1 MGRIV
6 AALSAMA
13 VALLF
18 ATAAGA
24 NSPTT
29 TQTTTITG
37 SGQTPYAIPQGTVSL
52 QVSVIGATGGSDGLG
67 GDAPAASSGDGAA
80 VGATLSAPFGTST
93 LYAEVDV
100 GGGGAQF
107 ASPGGGASAIQTC
120 SSSAAGCTD
129 TADPSSDPR
138 LVVAGGGGGGGEDT
152 YKSQSG
158 GGPGGN
164 AGASSSLGGP
174 GAGGN
179 GSNSSP
185 GGTGGNAGLQ
195 NNSSTATAGSGASN
209 CSGGP
214 SGSVGSPGQGGAGAE
229 DIDFQNGGGGGGGW
243 VGGSGGGSG
252 AYCQEVGAAG
262 GGGAGSS
269 HVESSATGVSV
280 SSTNAAP
287 EVVIVATIAGA
298 PSASLTTPP
307 SGTPTYTYGQTVD
320 ASYSCTAGADATIS
334 SCTGTVANGAPI
346 NTTSTGSNS
355 FTVTATDT
363 DGQSTSVTHDYDVT
377 ALAPTVSLTTPPSG
391 TPTYS
396 YGQVVD
402 ASYSCT
408 AGTGSTISSCT
419 GTVANG
425 APVNTTS
432 SGSNSFTVTAT
443 DTDGQSTSVTHD
455 YDVTALAPTVSLT
468 TPPTGT
474 PTYTYG
480 QVVDASYSCT
490 AGSGSTLSSCAGP
503 VATGSAI
510 NTTSVGSNSFTV
522 TATDADSQ
530 STSVTHYYN
539 VTALPPTVSLS
550 TPPSGTPTYTYGQ
563 VVDASYSCTAGS
575 GSTLSSCAG
584 TVATGSA
591 IDTTH
596 PGSNSFT
603 VTATDAD
610 SQSTSVTHYYNV
622 TALPP
627 TVSLSTP
634 PSGTPTYTYGQVVD
648 ASYSCTAGTGSTLS
662 SCAGPVATGS
672 AINTTSVGSNSF
684 TVTATDADSQSTSV
698 TYDYNVVALPPGVTL
713 TTPPSGTP
721 TYTYGQV
728 VDASYACTAGAG
740 STLSSCA
747 GTVATGSAINTT
759 HPGSN
764 SFTVTATDA
773 DSQSTSVTYNYN
785 VVALPPSVSLATPSG
800 TPTYSYGQV
809 VDASYSCTAGAGST
823 LSSCSGTVATGSA
836 INTTH
841 VGSNSFTVTA
851 TDADSQ
857 STSVTYNYNVV
868 ALPPSVALSTPPT
881 GTPTYTYGQVVDAGY
896 ACTAGAGST
905 LSSCG
910 GTVATGSAIN
920 TTHPGSNSFT
930 VTATDADSQTV
941 SVTHTYNVVAL
952 PPSVTLTTPPS
963 GTPTYTYGQIV
974 DASYSCTAGAGSTLS
989 SCGGTVATGS
999 AINTTHVGSN
1009 SFTVTATDADSQ
1021 ATTVTHTYNVVAA
1034 ATSLMAWPQLVE
1046 LEPFVGVGSQ
1056 TVQATLTSGGSP
1068 VPGQTVYFTVGAT
1081 ALCHATTNA
1090 AGVARCSISV
1100 INQALLYLTNHYTAS
1115 FAATA
1120 DYTGATATTL
1130 VVTFIL

>member
-563 VVDASYSCTAGS
+563 VVDASYSCTAG
-575 GSTLSSCAG
+575 
-584 TVATGSA
+584 
-591 IDTTH
+591 
-596 PGSNSFT
+596 
-603 VTATDAD
+603 
-610 SQSTSVTHYYNV
+610 
-622 TALPP
+622 
-627 TVSLSTP
+627 
-634 PSGTPTYTYGQVVD
+634 
-648 ASYSCTAGTGSTLS
+648 TGSTLS